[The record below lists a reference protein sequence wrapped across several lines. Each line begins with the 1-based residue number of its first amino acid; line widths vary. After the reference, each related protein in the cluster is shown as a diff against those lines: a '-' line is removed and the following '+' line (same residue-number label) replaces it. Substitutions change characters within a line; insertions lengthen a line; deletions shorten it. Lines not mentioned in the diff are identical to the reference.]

1 VNGEGDPQRLS
12 TQGAIRLRS
21 ARCQSAY
28 WDNGDL
34 RIVNYLARSKFAA
47 NPVVLEIVRFFSCPR
62 TIRDAML
69 EFDAYTPES
78 VGEAI
83 VKLIDAELLLECDSP
98 EWARDDFLASSWKA
112 WLPDGAYHFL
122 TKDAPYFG
130 GDWTREQKLQA
141 LPSTPQP
148 EQFKRTEGT
157 ESIPLPAHARETDT
171 FFETLHARRTQRE
184 FSKAAVSLHRVS
196 TLLQTTWGV
205 QGYTET
211 DHFGRLPLKTSPSG
225 GARHPIEV
233 YLMALRVKGLDRG
246 LYHYDARDHALK
258 RISSGATSQMAQA
271 YCADQP
277 YVARSA
283 ALFIMTGV
291 FARTMWKYPHPRAYR
306 VVLLDAG
313 HLGQTFCL
321 TATRMGLAPF
331 STAALKDT
339 LIEEGLGIDGISE
352 SVLYVTGVGMPAG
365 KSLPPI
371 AHDEAALCNSRRA
384 RTTRQC

>member
-1 VNGEGDPQRLS
+1 VKGDSQRS
-12 TQGAIRLRS
+12 KAQDVIKWRS

-28 WDNGDL
+28 WVNGDL
-34 RIVNYLARSKFAA
+34 RIVNYLTRGRFSA
-47 NPVVLEIVRFFSCPR
+47 NPVVLEVMRFFSGPR

-69 EFDAYTPES
+69 EFDAYTSDS
-78 VGEAI
+78 VGEA
-83 VKLIDAELLLECDSP
+83 VLRLIDAGLLLECDSA
-98 EWARDDFLASSWKA
+98 EWARDELLASSWRA
-112 WLPDGAYHFL
+112 WLPEGGYHFL
-122 TKDAPYFG
+122 TKDVPYFG
-130 GDWTREQKLQA
+130 SDWTLEQKLQA
-141 LPSTPQP
+141 LPNTPQP

-157 ESIPLPAHARETDT
+157 ESISLPPHKDETDT
-171 FFETLHARRTQRE
+171 FFQTLHARRTRRE
-184 FSKAAVSLHRVS
+184 FSKAPVALASVS

-205 QGYTET
+205 QAYIDT
-211 DHFGRLPLKTSPSG
+211 DDFGPLPLKTSPSG

-233 YLMALRVKGLDRG
+233 YLMALRVTGLDPG
-246 LYHYDARDHALK
+246 LYHYDAREHALE
-258 RISSGATSQMAQA
+258 RISSRATRQMART

-291 FARTMWKYPHPRAYR
+291 FARSMWKYRHPRAYR

-321 TATRMGLAPF
+321 TATRLGLAPF

-339 LIEEGLGIDGISE
+339 LIEQGLGIDGISE

-365 KSLPPI
+365 DSV
-371 AHDEAALCNSRRA
+371 DRS
-384 RTTRQC
+384 